1 MALNDPHRTSGDE
14 PAIVHGTSGGV
25 PHDAELLAAA
35 ELLPC
40 GRSLG
45 HVWEQARDRAGA
57 ADPHYSRCPQCRE
70 AIEGLTALDRAA
82 RALRAEEQPD
92 SRSLANRVINAVRA
106 EVRLGTMLLLD
117 DPQGDLRIAES
128 AAAKVLRRAADT
140 VAGARAASCRL
151 IPTPPVL
158 QSTPSPSRFRPR
170 STSRCERWPQ
180 QCAGPSCSQPSRPSV
195 SPSPQSTWKSTRCW
209 SSTGCRTP
217 PSGSGGGNDEY
228 LSPRSHPADRSHS
241 SPRRSR
247 RHSPPAHARRP
258 AGPRSITHASQRDGR
273 SDVHREAGRIRCEH
287 MPRGGWQVE
296 VRCIL
301 QADNRIVDIARQARE
316 EVRAAVTASLSQHGA
331 VGPITVL
338 VTVTRT
344 IRGTT

>member
-151 IPTPPVL
+151 IPTP
-158 QSTPSPSRFRPR
+158 
-170 STSRCERWPQ
+170 
-180 QCAGPSCSQPSRPSV
+180 AGPAVHAVTITVSATLDQPLREV
-195 SPSPQSTWKSTRCW
+195 
-209 SSTGCRTP
+209 
-217 PSGSGGGNDEY
+217 
-228 LSPRSHPADRSHS
+228 AAAV
-241 SPRRSR
+241 RR
-247 RHSPPAHARRP
+247 AVLFA
-258 AGPRSITHASQRDGR
+258 AEQALGLAVATVD
-273 SDVHREAGRIRCEH
+273 
-287 MPRGGWQVE
+287 VE
-296 VRCIL
+296 VNAVLELHRV
-301 QADNRIVDIARQARE
+301 QDAAERVGWRE
-316 EVRAAVTASLSQHGA
+316 R
-331 VGPITVL
+331 
-338 VTVTRT
+338 
-344 IRGTT
+344 